1 MKRILFA
8 AIIGC
13 SLSACSSPAER
24 MAQCEAQ
31 GVSHDACYIAEQN
44 RKSNINAAAEKQA
57 LENAANAV
65 QHAQAVNRE

>member
-1 MKRILFA
+1 
-8 AIIGC
+8 
-13 SLSACSSPAER
+13 
-24 MAQCEAQ
+24 MAQCEAH

-57 LENAANAV
+57 LENVANAV